1 MITHEVL
8 NVYVYRTSGR
18 TVFPV
23 HVPEDL
29 RYEIEIDSDAQKLPT
44 THTCYG
50 LVSHNGCPHS
60 LAATC

>member
-1 MITHEVL
+1 MIAHEAL
-8 NVYVYRTSGR
+8 NIYRTSGR

-29 RYEIEIDSDAQKLPT
+29 RYEIQIDSDAQKLPT
-44 THTCYG
+44 THTCCG

-60 LAATC
+60 LAPTC